1 MTTNAKS
8 AKSAKSTKDGVA
20 AEVRDLILALA
31 DSKRLLGYR
40 YAEWMLGAPELET
53 GIALSSMAQDE
64 WGHARLLYALLK
76 DVEDVDALEHGRQ
89 PMEYRNVAVLDEPT
103 ASWADTVALMALV
116 DVALSVQFDALRSS
130 SYEPLRQRVEKLLEE
145 ERFHAAHGAAW
156 LRRLASG
163 TDASRAAMRKAAERV
178 MEPVLQW
185 FGRDEGVAG
194 ALAEDGV
201 VNAGPSSL
209 RKRFL
214 ERVSPL
220 LQEVGLR
227 DAYGDESPDFGG
239 FDEGRRRTGG
249 GGPDASTIER
259 IRGDRN
265 RAFLMD

>member
-1 MTTNAKS
+1 MTTKAKRGRS
-8 AKSAKSTKDGVA
+8 AEGVA

-76 DVEDVDALEHGRQ
+76 DVEDVNALEHGRE
-89 PMEYRNVAVLDEPT
+89 PGEYRNIAVLDEPSG
-103 ASWADTVALMALV
+103 SWADTVALMALV

-130 SYEPLRQRVEKLLEE
+130 AHEPLRQRVEKLLDE
-145 ERFHAAHGAAW
+145 ERFHAAHGGAW
-156 LRRLASG
+156 FRRMARG
-163 TDASRAAMRKAAERV
+163 TDASAAAMREAAERV
-178 MEPVLQW
+178 MEPVLRW

-194 ALAEDGV
+194 SLVEDEV
-201 VNAGPSSL
+201 VDARPSTL

-214 ERVSPL
+214 EQVSPL
-220 LQEVGLR
+220 LEEVGLS
-227 DAYGDESPDFGG
+227 DAYGDDPPDFEG
-239 FDEGRRRTGG
+239 FDEARRRAAG
-249 GGPDASTIER
+249 GGPDAATIER